1 MANLL
6 QHQSKLP
13 HDKLKS
19 KLSSI
24 TDFTFKGRLTKLLSD
39 YLIMMQHTGGKDKK
53 GLRFSKTSLK
63 TVINYLKEKCYFH
76 FGNVTIK

>member
-1 MANLL
+1 
-6 QHQSKLP
+6 
-13 HDKLKS
+13 
-19 KLSSI
+19 
-24 TDFTFKGRLTKLLSD
+24 
-39 YLIMMQHTGGKDKK
+39 MQHTGGKDKK

>member
-1 MANLL
+1 
-6 QHQSKLP
+6 
-13 HDKLKS
+13 
-19 KLSSI
+19 
-24 TDFTFKGRLTKLLSD
+24 
-39 YLIMMQHTGGKDKK
+39 MMQHTGGKDKK